1 MVFFLLGESEV
12 SRIGF
17 EARIVD
23 EVATMSSGDN
33 VQWRQCPV
41 PPLTASAGPSVAIG
55 LPLNEKVIS

>member
-33 VQWRQCPV
+33 VQC
-41 PPLTASAGPSVAIG
+41 LH
-55 LPLNEKVIS
+55 